1 MNKNVLRNVTII
13 ISASLLITCAVY
25 IANHW
30 FLSSHSTI
38 SPTDAFFVE
47 GLVSIILGALL
58 FIGSGGISRTSRGAA
73 MLAATASALG
83 NDVIGP
89 SEIFRRDAWKPKG
102 FLRLGLT
109 LIMTGIILLVIYFAS
124 L

>member
-1 MNKNVLRNVTII
+1 
-13 ISASLLITCAVY
+13 
-25 IANHW
+25 
-30 FLSSHSTI
+30 
-38 SPTDAFFVE
+38 
-47 GLVSIILGALL
+47 
-58 FIGSGGISRTSRGAA
+58 
-73 MLAATASALG
+73 LG